1 MNTGI
6 KYIVAALTG
15 ADLVDSSGRCTG
27 PEIARVYSRHGTL
40 RAAHRSQKKF
50 CGWASCPVIL
60 TADGQRL
67 TQTDR
72 VELFAM
78 QAGL

>member
-1 MNTGI
+1 MSTEI
-6 KYIVAALTG
+6 KYIVAAITG

-27 PEIARVYSRHGTL
+27 PEIVRVYSRNGTL
-40 RAAHRSQKKF
+40 RAAHRSQKKY

-67 TQTDR
+67 CQADR
-72 VELFAM
+72 VELFAI
-78 QAGL
+78 QAGH